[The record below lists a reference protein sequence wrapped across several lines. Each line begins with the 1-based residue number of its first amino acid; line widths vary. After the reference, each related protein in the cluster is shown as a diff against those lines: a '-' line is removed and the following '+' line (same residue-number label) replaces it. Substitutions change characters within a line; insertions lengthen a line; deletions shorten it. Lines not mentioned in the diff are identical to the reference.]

1 VGFLQLHSRFRRHS
15 SHRKHG
21 LRKAVIELLTAQAG
35 KLKSKNLSLIV
46 AQLRFAG
53 DQFAKIR
60 ELIEDLVQKIKDQM
74 EAEKEQKEFC
84 DKELGKTVDKRDEML
99 AKTEEEANNIDG
111 AEAKIVKLKDDMTEI
126 EQEIAESYKSLNEAT
141 ELREEE
147 KANNEEALADA
158 KEGLAAVKQAIKV
171 LKEFYEFLQVQKAP
185 GGRDGK
191 SVDDL
196 APEAETGE
204 YEGKADQGKGI
215 IGLLEV
221 IEGDFQRTV
230 DDTESAEEE
239 SKKNFEE
246 EEGTINDDIDAMKK
260 DSKDKKDELDTEEA
274 DLVDAKENLKD
285 AKTALADAKEE
296 LSKLRPQCVDLGLTF
311 KARQAR
317 SKEEIKALEEALDI
331 LKKYGKE

>member
-1 VGFLQLHSRFRRHS
+1 M
-15 SHRKHG
+15 
-21 LRKAVIELLTAQAG
+21 
-35 KLKSKNLSLIV
+35 LK
-46 AQLRFAG
+46 G
-53 DQFAKIR
+53 
-60 ELIEDLVQKIKDQM
+60 
-74 EAEKEQKEFC
+74 
-84 DKELGKTVDKRDEML
+84 GGVD
-99 AKTEEEANNIDG
+99 
-111 AEAKIVKLKDDMTEI
+111 
-126 EQEIAESYKSLNEAT
+126 
-141 ELREEE
+141 
-147 KANNEEALADA
+147 NEEALKDA

-171 LKEFYEFLQVQKAP
+171 LKKFYEGFLQVNAP

-274 DLVDAKENLKD
+274 NLVEAKENLK
-285 AKTALADAKEE
+285 E
-296 LSKLRPQCVDLGLTF
+296 
-311 KARQAR
+311 
-317 SKEEIKALEEALDI
+317 
-331 LKKYGKE
+331 

>member
-1 VGFLQLHSRFRRHS
+1 
-15 SHRKHG
+15 
-21 LRKAVIELLTAQAG
+21 
-35 KLKSKNLSLIV
+35 
-46 AQLRFAG
+46 
-53 DQFAKIR
+53 
-60 ELIEDLVQKIKDQM
+60 
-74 EAEKEQKEFC
+74 
-84 DKELGKTVDKRDEML
+84 
-99 AKTEEEANNIDG
+99 
-111 AEAKIVKLKDDMTEI
+111 
-126 EQEIAESYKSLNEAT
+126 
-141 ELREEE
+141 
-147 KANNEEALADA
+147 
-158 KEGLAAVKQAIKV
+158 
-171 LKEFYEFLQVQKAP
+171 
-185 GGRDGK
+185 
-191 SVDDL
+191 L

-285 AKTALADAKEE
+285 AKTELADAKEE